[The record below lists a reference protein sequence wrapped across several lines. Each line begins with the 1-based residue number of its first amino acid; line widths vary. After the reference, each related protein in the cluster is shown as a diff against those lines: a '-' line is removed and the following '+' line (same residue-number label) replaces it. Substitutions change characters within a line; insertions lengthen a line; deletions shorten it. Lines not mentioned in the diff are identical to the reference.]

1 MEYVYGALV
10 LHAAGKPVNEE
21 NLKKVLTAAGVKVDE
36 TRVKALTAALEGV
49 NIDEALKAAV
59 AVPAAAPAAAPVA
72 EKKEE
77 KKKEEKKEEE
87 KVSEEE
93 AAAGLGALFLPRGF
107 VQVPSYVLVALILLL
122 RPAGLLGERELVR
135 H

>member
-49 NIDEALKAAV
+49 NIDDALKSAIAM
-59 AVPAAAPAAAPVA
+59 PTAAPAATAPTS
-72 EKKEE
+72 EKKDE

-93 AAAGLGALFLPRGF
+93 AAAGLGALF
-107 VQVPSYVLVALILLL
+107 
-122 RPAGLLGERELVR
+122 GL
-135 H
+135 